1 MIVKL
6 IIYILPWNWKIR
18 VTSAMAAPKIIFR
31 FYFFVALYASDI
43 VPSKVCFNIFCCCK
57 ACEYSFLQYKRKKI
71 TFLLSL
77 LKTKYIIGVMLLKKK
92 KIRVPDHL
100 TPIPR
105 ILFA

>member
-43 VPSKVCFNIFCCCK
+43 VPDDTRKNIN
-57 ACEYSFLQYKRKKI
+57 SFLVHNG
-71 TFLLSL
+71 SS
-77 LKTKYIIGVMLLKKK
+77 
-92 KIRVPDHL
+92 
-100 TPIPR
+100 
-105 ILFA
+105 